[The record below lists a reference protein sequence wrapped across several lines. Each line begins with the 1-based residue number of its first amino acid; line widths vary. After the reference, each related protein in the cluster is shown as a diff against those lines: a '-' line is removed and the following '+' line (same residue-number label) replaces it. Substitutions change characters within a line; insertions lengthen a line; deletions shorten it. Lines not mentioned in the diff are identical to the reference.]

1 MALSATLQTR
11 QSQSLVMT
19 PQLMQSIRLL
29 QLTHAELE
37 QYIERE
43 LEKNPLLEKAGDAG
57 LADGPGQSERQTEGP
72 ADEPAPDMEGDWFRQ
87 ELDQD
92 GDTISA
98 RLDAAQEDI
107 FPEDSGPV
115 SPDAPELAAHWKSM
129 PGASTPSTDAMQDI
143 DGYSARPQT
152 LRDHVNEQIIY
163 TFPGSKERL
172 IAAHIADHLDAA
184 GYLDFDPAQTAE
196 QLNVDAVTVEKVL
209 IALQGFDPAG
219 LFARSLSECLAN
231 QLRRKNRLDP
241 AMDVLVGNL
250 DLLARRDFKTLRKMC
265 GVDEADLLDM
275 LAEIKALDPK
285 PGNRFDT
292 AHVQA
297 VVADVIVRP
306 ASGGDWSVELNAET
320 LPRVLVNRS
329 YYSQV
334 SSAPGQSA
342 GDREYLNECLKN
354 ANWLT
359 RSLDQRARTIM
370 KVAGEI
376 VRRQTEF
383 LSRGVQ
389 HLRPMTL
396 KSVADEIG
404 MHESTVSRVTSNKY
418 ISTPRGLYELKFFF
432 TAAIAAS
439 NEGDSHSSEAVR
451 HRIRGLIDGETA
463 EKVLSDDVIVGLL
476 QKEGI
481 DIARRTVAKYREG
494 MNIASSVQRR
504 REKRALARAGL

>member
-1 MALSATLQTR
+1 MALSASLQTR

-29 QLTHAELE
+29 QLTHTELE

-43 LEKNPLLEKAGDAG
+43 LEKNPLLEKAADAA
-57 LADGPGQSERQTEGP
+57 LPDGAGQAEP
-72 ADEPAPDMEGDWFRQ
+72 HAPEPAGDGEDDWFSE

-92 GDTISA
+92 GGAISA
-98 RLDAAQEDI
+98 RLDAAQEDV

-115 SPDAPELAAHWKSM
+115 APDAPELASQWKSM
-129 PGASTPSTDAMQDI
+129 PGAAGPASDTFQDP
-143 DGYSARPQT
+143 DGYSARPPT
-152 LRDHVNEQIIY
+152 LRDHVNEQITY
-163 TFPGSKERL
+163 TFSDPGERL
-172 IAAHIADHLDAA
+172 IAAHIADHLDVA
-184 GYLDFDPAQTAE
+184 GYLDLDPVRVAE
-196 QLNVDAVTVEKVL
+196 QLNTDAVSVEAVV

-241 AMDVLVGNL
+241 AMEALVANL
-250 DLLARRDFKTLRKMC
+250 DLLARRDFKTLRKLC
-265 GVDEADLLDM
+265 GVDEADLVDM
-275 LAEIKALDPK
+275 LAEIRALDPK

-292 AHVQA
+292 AHIQA
-297 VVADVIVRP
+297 AIADVIVRR

-329 YYSQV
+329 YYARV
-334 SSAPGQSA
+334 AAAPGQSA
-342 GDREYLNECLKN
+342 DDREYLNECLKN

-396 KSVADEIG
+396 KSVADAIG

-418 ISTPRGLYELKFFF
+418 ISTPRGLFELKFFF

-451 HRIRGLIDGETA
+451 HRIRRLIDRETA

-476 QKEGI
+476 QADGI
-481 DIARRTVAKYREG
+481 DIARRTVAKYREA

-504 REKRALARAGL
+504 REKRALARAGQ